1 MITCHQ
7 CREDLA
13 EYALGQLDPEHAGA
27 VAEHSAAC
35 AACRQEL
42 IEVEAA
48 WAALPLAL
56 PPITPRGA
64 LIEDVLARIDG
75 GTADRAQREAPA
87 RQLTRRER
95 VLSYIV
101 AASVLVALSAAYYAL
116 LRPAGQDA
124 AAERSAEILAQRLG
138 RLQQMEQLLKSDNVR
153 LVSLRQPGSPVRD
166 QAFVVWDMAAGQ
178 WHFYASDLPPAP
190 GGSDYQLWALKDDG
204 TLLAGPTF
212 DVDEHGLG
220 STVADVPGLSPGV
233 AIKAVVT
240 LEPAGGSKKPTGKV
254 FLEAAL

>member
-27 VAEHSAAC
+27 VAQHLAAC
-35 AACRQEL
+35 AGCRLEL

-56 PPITPRGA
+56 TPITPRGG

-75 GTADRAQREAPA
+75 KTDRAQREVRA
-87 RQLTRRER
+87 RQLTRRQR
-95 VLSYIV
+95 VLSYVV
-101 AASVLVALSAAYYAL
+101 AASVLVGLSAAYYAL
-116 LRPAGQDA
+116 LRPPGRDS

-138 RLQQMEQLLKSDNVR
+138 KLQQMEQLLKSDNVR

-190 GGSDYQLWALKDDG
+190 AGSVYQLWALQDDG
-204 TLLAGPTF
+204 ALLAGPTF

-220 STVADVPGLSPGV
+220 RTVADVPGLRPGV
-233 AIKAVVT
+233 ATKAVVT